1 MCLDLVLVRK
11 QSFLFQFSLFQSYEH
26 SWIITCLHPS
36 SSVAVA
42 YPNVKTC
49 QCVSP
54 SVISLLSVYCA
65 CPNFSRREREE
76 RGGGGGG
83 GAVRLK
89 SIWSFCGGALGYRL
103 SRTLSAVTYFPGVS
117 RCALVSMYGVPR
129 RVFSASRK
137 AKPKVRTRVDYADW
151 RSTKRALKRIK
162 FTTWNCVTWQC
173 DTELTCSR
181 GY

>member
-83 GAVRLK
+83 GGSQIKIDLIFLRRRV
-89 SIWSFCGGALGYRL
+89 G
-103 SRTLSAVTYFPGVS
+103 LSAVTYFVGCHVLPWRVTLCFSQS
-117 RCALVSMYGVPR
+117 RCTACRDESFLLRG
-129 RVFSASRK
+129 
-137 AKPKVRTRVDYADW
+137 
-151 RSTKRALKRIK
+151 KRNQK
-162 FTTWNCVTWQC
+162 FAHA
-173 DTELTCSR
+173 
-181 GY
+181 